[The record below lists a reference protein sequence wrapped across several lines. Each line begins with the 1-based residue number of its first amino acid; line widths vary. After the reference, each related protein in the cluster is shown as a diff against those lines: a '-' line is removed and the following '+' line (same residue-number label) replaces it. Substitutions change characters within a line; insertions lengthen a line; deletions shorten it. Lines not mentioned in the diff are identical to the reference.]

1 MHGQKVVAT
10 RRRLYRVSRD
20 FDIAIGA
27 VFKAYGRGQTRG
39 QFAVDL
45 AFGGACADGTPTD
58 QVTDVLG

>member
-10 RRRLYRVSRD
+10 RRRLYRVCRD

-27 VFKAYGRGQTRG
+27 VFKADGGRQTRG
-39 QFAVDL
+39 QFAVNL
-45 AFGGACADGTPTD
+45 AFGGACADGAPAD